1 MSYNTFIGDAMM
13 QTLIY
18 TQVQTLIY
26 TQDRLTKLI
35 TLSVVE
41 LGYSVKN
48 SVDEA
53 FNNFKCLALDPNE
66 ILKIETKEMI

>member
-53 FNNFKCLALDPNE
+53 FNTFKCLALDPNE
-66 ILKIETKEMI
+66 ILKIETKEI

>member
-1 MSYNTFIGDAMM
+1 MM

-53 FNNFKCLALDPNE
+53 FNTFKCLALDPNE
-66 ILKIETKEMI
+66 ILKIETKEMIWVKNLFTV